1 MSRLYATLKFNDGI
15 EVGSHVFSQESMSLD
30 DLAFEM
36 EAFLSDAEIEYNIQ
50 SSCFIFQGKEYE
62 FFDQILGMLE
72 EIDSNED
79 EINFIVTDIEV
90 V

>member
-15 EVGSHVFSQESMSLD
+15 EVGSNVFSQESMSLY

-36 EAFLSDAEIEYNIQ
+36 EAFLADAEVEYNIQ

-62 FFDQILGMLE
+62 YMDQIVDMLE

-79 EINFIVTDIEV
+79 EINLIVTNIEAV
-90 V
+90 